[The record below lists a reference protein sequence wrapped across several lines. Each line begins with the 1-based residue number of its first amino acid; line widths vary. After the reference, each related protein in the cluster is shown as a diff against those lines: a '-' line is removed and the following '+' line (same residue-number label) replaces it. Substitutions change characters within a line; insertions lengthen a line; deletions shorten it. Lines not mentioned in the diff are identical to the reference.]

1 MGVAKQGNP
10 RNGRYGRVGASKPAS
25 SVASWED
32 AEPDDLWKTII
43 AVTNA
48 GDALTL
54 AKTRD
59 GGAVALTV
67 MDGDDRLKYYA
78 TGEAEVK
85 TLLAEIRASAED
97 AD

>member
-1 MGVAKQGNP
+1 MG
-10 RNGRYGRVGASKPAS
+10 KPKAD
-25 SVASWED
+25 AATWED

-67 MDGDDRLKYYA
+67 MDGDNRLKHYA
-78 TGEAEVK
+78 TGAEELRV
-85 TLLAEIRASAED
+85 LLAEIRAIAED
-97 AD
+97 AE

>member
-1 MGVAKQGNP
+1 MGVGKQGNAS
-10 RNGRYGRVGASKPAS
+10 NGKYSRSRLAKPA
-25 SVASWED
+25 VAVATWED
-32 AEPDDLWKTII
+32 SAPDDLWKTII

-67 MDGDDRLKYYA
+67 MDGDSREKFYA
-78 TGEAEVK
+78 TGEAEI
-85 TLLAEIRASAED
+85 TALLADIRASAEE

>member
-1 MGVAKQGNP
+1 MGMAKPGNN
-10 RNGRYGRVGASKPAS
+10 RNGKYGRVGSAKPSS
-25 SVASWED
+25 SVATWED

-67 MDGDDRLKYYA
+67 LDGDDRLKYYA
-78 TGEAEVK
+78 TGEAEIK

-97 AD
+97 AE